1 VNTIY
6 LDHALSTLREQGYPV
21 RDVDAA
27 RLSVYQHAHL
37 NVHGHYSFV
46 LPDLAG
52 GRRPL
57 RKPDEAPHAWRAD
70 AARRTWS
77 LIANEGR

>member
-1 VNTIY
+1 MRTGSHGTLGSLTARNAGPY
-6 LDHALSTLREQGYPV
+6 GFALHPAL
-21 RDVDAA
+21 

-57 RKPDEAPHAWRAD
+57 RNPDVAPHA
-70 AARRTWS
+70 
-77 LIANEGR
+77 